1 MLKNLLIL
9 PLFLAPIM
17 AYAQSPEVS
26 LQEQRRALLQSHRTR
41 LETMLTE
48 QGKRIA
54 RLKSQPAGVARD
66 YQLAAALRDNQG
78 LATRLM
84 QLGEQIRTATEALRK
99 AYGAAIARASDS
111 EQRRQLEQRLARLN
125 AAASHTRIVTQE
137 RVSPLDSADDLTEKA
152 DLLQDSEEK
161 VRRQLRQVQAQ
172 LAQLAHRVSL
182 QRHSKSV
189 DDNPFVEDSPRRM
202 GQAKNRP
209 LETTPAGGGAARA
222 TPAPGATADA
232 SAEVPAGAFAGKT
245 NAPAPPPSGSGDTSY
260 TGVSGRGG
268 LEVIVSIRD
277 VMDPSILNDLK
288 QSTKSDTL
296 AARLAALKKAS
307 NRLRQVADQLS
318 TQSKELRRRAKQLRT
333 QK

>member
-1 MLKNLLIL
+1 MLG
-9 PLFLAPIM
+9 
-17 AYAQSPEVS
+17 
-26 LQEQRRALLQSHRTR
+26 
-41 LETMLTE
+41 E

-54 RLKSQPAGVARD
+54 RLKAQPAGVARD

-78 LATRLM
+78 LATRLT
-84 QLGEQIRTATEALRK
+84 QLGAQIRIATDELRN
-99 AYGAAIARASDS
+99 AYGAAIARARDP

-125 AAASHTRIVTQE
+125 AAGSHIRIVTKE
-137 RVSPLDSADDLTEKA
+137 KVNPLDSADDLNEKA

-172 LAQLAHRVSL
+172 LAQLEHRVKL

-189 DDNPFVEDSPRRM
+189 DDNPFVEESPRRT
-202 GQAKNRP
+202 GQAKRST
-209 LETTPAGGGAARA
+209 LESAPAGGGTARA
-222 TPAPGATADA
+222 TTPPSPGALADS
-232 SAEVPAGAFAGKT
+232 SAEVPAGFTGSAKT
-245 NAPAPPPSGSGDTSY
+245 NSPAPPPSGAGDTSY
-260 TGVSGRGG
+260 AGVSGRGG

-296 AARLAALKKAS
+296 TARLAALKKAS
-307 NRLRQVADQLS
+307 GRLRQVADQLS
-318 TQSKELRRRAKQLRT
+318 NQSKQLRRRASQLRT